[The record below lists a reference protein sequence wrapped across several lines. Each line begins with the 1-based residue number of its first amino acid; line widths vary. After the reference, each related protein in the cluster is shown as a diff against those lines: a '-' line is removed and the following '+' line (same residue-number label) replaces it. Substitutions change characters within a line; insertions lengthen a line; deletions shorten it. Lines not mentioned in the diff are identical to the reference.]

1 MILVIGE
8 ALVDLVVEDDGGIVA
23 ALGGGPF
30 NAARAAA
37 RMGAD
42 VDFAGSLSSD
52 RFGREHRDALVADG
66 VGRELVSELDMPS
79 TLAMAFV
86 DPSGVAEYAFYLGG
100 TAASSYDPSV
110 LAETA
115 HAMVLTGGLALSIDP
130 LADRVVAVLER
141 VGSTA
146 VVMVDLNCRPGAVT
160 DRATYAAR
168 LERVASTAAIVKASE
183 EDLEFLA
190 PGIPAEATARSLLDR
205 GAAAVLVT
213 RGADPTSVLTPT
225 ASELLAVA
233 RPPGPVVDTIGAG
246 DTFCG
251 ALLAHLDAA
260 AVGVGELRGPR
271 GHEHLVGAVRTA
283 LVAASI
289 VVTRRGA
296 DPPLAAEVDT
306 LRD

>member
-8 ALVDLVVEDDGGIVA
+8 ALVDLVVEDGGGVVA

-66 VGRELVSELDMPS
+66 VGCEFVSELDMPS

-86 DPSGVAEYAFYLGG
+86 DPSGVAEYAFYLSG

-115 HAMVLTGGLALSIDP
+115 HSMVLTGGLALSVDP
-130 LADRVVAVLER
+130 LADRVVDVLGR

-146 VVMVDLNCRPGAVT
+146 VVMVDLNCRPAAVT
-160 DRATYAAR
+160 DRATYTAR
-168 LERVASTAAIVKASE
+168 LERVASTASIVKASE
-183 EDLEFLA
+183 DDLEFLA
-190 PGIPAEATARSLLDR
+190 PGVPAEATARSLLDR

-213 RGADPTSVLTPT
+213 RGAHPTSVLTPT
-225 ASELLAVA
+225 ESELLAVA
-233 RPPGPVVDTIGAG
+233 RPPAPVVDTIGAG

-251 ALLAHLDAA
+251 ALLAHLDSA
-260 AVGVGELRGPR
+260 AVGPGELRGAR
-271 GHEHLVGAVRTA
+271 GHEPLVEAVRTA
-283 LVAASI
+283 LLAASI
-289 VVTRRGA
+289 AVTRRGA
-296 DPPLAAEVDT
+296 DPPRAAEVDA
-306 LRD
+306 LRG